1 MESIRALARCINLGN
16 PDNVS
21 VVRDFF
27 GYQTGAPEDLSL
39 LQQVRRLKQRHIH
52 LNLIHVGIAS
62 FTDNDEEEID
72 AAVQAT
78 REFYGQVGLEIGRV
92 ESYFT
97 TMEEAKGR
105 NNIDNDAEGENLTD
119 KWTVP
124 KDTLDISFVF
134 TYSTPGYARKAID
147 STRYLGS
154 ILGKALAP
162 FSEKRGLALVL
173 VALQ

>member
-16 PDNVS
+16 PDNFS
-21 VVRDFF
+21 VVRHFF

-39 LQQVRRLKQRHIH
+39 IQQVRRIKQRHNH
-52 LNLIHVGIAS
+52 VNLVRVGMES
-62 FTDNDEEEID
+62 FTDHAEEEID

-78 REFYGQVGLEIGRV
+78 REFYDQVGLEDGRV

-97 TMEEAKGR
+97 TTEEANGR
-105 NNIDNDAEGENLTD
+105 DNIDYDAEGDSLTD
-119 KWTVP
+119 EWTVP
-124 KDTLDISFVF
+124 NDALDISFVL

-147 STRYLGS
+147 STRYLSS

-162 FSEKRGLALVL
+162 FSEGRGLILVL